1 MSVAGARGRRFV
13 LYGLALGLAV
23 ALDRLTPLGVADW
36 MAEASIVW
44 LASVWGSAGE
54 MRAVAGVG
62 SAAMLFGLWNSPN
75 PYIPV
80 WIDVV
85 NRVMAIGIIWIV
97 VHTAS
102 SRLIAQEVARKTTAQ
117 LKVLQGLLPICACCK
132 AIRTQT
138 GDWRKLES
146 YLSENSEVI
155 FTHTYCP
162 PCAAKLYPK
171 AASEPQR

>member
-1 MSVAGARGRRFV
+1 MKVPGARSRRFV

-23 ALDRLTPLGVADW
+23 GLDRLTPLGVADW

-44 LASVWGSAGE
+44 LASVWGSANE
-54 MRAVAGVG
+54 MRTVAAVG

-75 PYIPV
+75 PFLPP
-80 WIDVV
+80 WIDAV
-85 NRVMAIGIIWIV
+85 NRCMAIGIIWIV
-97 VHTAS
+97 VHAAS
-102 SRLIAQEVARKTTAQ
+102 SRLKAQDLARTTAAQ
-117 LKVLQGLLPICACCK
+117 MKVLQGLLPICASCK

-146 YLSENSEVI
+146 YLSENSEVT

-171 AASEPQR
+171 AAGEG